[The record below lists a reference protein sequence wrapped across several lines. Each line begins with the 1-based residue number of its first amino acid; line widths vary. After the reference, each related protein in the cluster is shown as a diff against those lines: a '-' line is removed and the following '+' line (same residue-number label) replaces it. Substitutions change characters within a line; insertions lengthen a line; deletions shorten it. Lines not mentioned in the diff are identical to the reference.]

1 MSLWLTNLTFSFIV
15 ALLMITNNQKHF
27 FPFILVS
34 LEQKKKINKKSFA
47 FRVFPISENNFFL
60 FLLGIGFH
68 SNYYC

>member
-34 LEQKKKINKKSFA
+34 LEQKKKDKQEKFCFQSLLN
-47 FRVFPISENNFFL
+47 FRK
-60 FLLGIGFH
+60 
-68 SNYYC
+68 